1 MIDWRTRITVDPLV
15 CHGKAC
21 IHGTRIPVTVVLD
34 NLATGLSQEEI
45 LASYEGLSQSDIA
58 AVLAYASDLAHE
70 RIEPLPKS
78 A

>member
-1 MIDWRTRITVDPLV
+1 MIDWRTRITADPLV

-21 IHGTRIPVTVVLD
+21 ILGTRIPVTVVLD
-34 NLATGLSQEEI
+34 NLASGLSREEI